1 MSKKII
7 YTHDIAAGIVDKFED
22 VLVENNI
29 SVPSPDDDDRSDED
43 KLGLYGLTYHRL
55 VEDVEAELVELIAK
69 ARNSNED
76 AYDVI
81 SDVYGGCKYDE

>member
-55 VEDVEAELVELIAK
+55 VEEVEAELVELIAK

-76 AYDVI
+76 VYDVI

>member
-1 MSKKII
+1 MIKGVVVMSKKII

-43 KLGLYGLTYHRL
+43 KLGLYGLT
-55 VEDVEAELVELIAK
+55 
-69 ARNSNED
+69 
-76 AYDVI
+76 
-81 SDVYGGCKYDE
+81 